1 MPLCSG
7 SIAWTKI
14 VQLHVESVRI
24 YRFRRARWLVLTPL
38 GFSLLRQL
46 SDGAFHSG
54 EDLAATVGLTRARVS
69 QLLKQAETAGLAL
82 ERVRGRGYRLLT
94 TPDFLDVAEIR
105 SALESLGVD
114 VAPPDAKAPLLPAAN
129 DDDVFLS
136 FSGPAIPAQ
145 PAIAVEVIDQV
156 DSTSSELL
164 RRAARRDIHGAL
176 LAAEWQTAG
185 RGRRG
190 RIWTAV
196 AGGSLT
202 FSLGW
207 RFEQGAGF
215 VAGLSLA
222 VGVAVVRALEAEG
235 LSGVE
240 LKWPN
245 DLVHRHL
252 KVGGILIELNGDAL
266 GPSTVVAGVGLNIRR
281 PASIKR
287 DIAQPVSALT
297 AVAGRGAPPIDR
309 NRLLARV
316 AAELAANLAK
326 YAAEGF
332 APFAAEWQRRHAYQ
346 GKPVKLLLP
355 DGESVKGTVAGV
367 DSTGALV
374 LADGP
379 RRARFLA
386 GEISLRRA

>member
-1 MPLCSG
+1 
-7 SIAWTKI
+7 
-14 VQLHVESVRI
+14 
-24 YRFRRARWLVLTPL
+24 VLTPL

-69 QLLKQAETAGLAL
+69 QLLKQAETAGLSL
-82 ERVRGRGYRLLT
+82 ERVRGRGYRLLA
-94 TPDFLDVAEIR
+94 TPDFLDAAAVRA
-105 SALESLGVD
+105 ALKSYGVE
-114 VAPPDAKAPLLPAAN
+114 VAPPDARPALPAAN
-129 DDDVFLS
+129 DDDIALPVSAL
-136 FSGPAIPAQ
+136 PVIPLK
-145 PAIAVEVIDQV
+145 PPIAVEVVDQI

-207 RFEQGAGF
+207 RYEHGAGYL
-215 VAGLSLA
+215 AGLSLA
-222 VGVAVVRALEAEG
+222 VGVAVIRALEAEG
-235 LSGVE
+235 LDGVE

-245 DLVHRHL
+245 DLIYRHL
-252 KVGGILIELNGDAL
+252 KVGGILVELNGDSL
-266 GPSTVVAGVGLNIRR
+266 GPSTVVVGVGLNVRL
-281 PASIKR
+281 PASMKR
-287 DIAQPVSALT
+287 DIAQPISDLT

-309 NRLLARV
+309 NQLLARLV
-316 AAELAANLAK
+316 AELAETLAT
-326 YAAEGF
+326 YGEHGF

-346 GKPVKLLLP
+346 GKQVRLLLP
-355 DGESVKGTVAGV
+355 DGASVKGTVAGV

>member
-1 MPLCSG
+1 M
-7 SIAWTKI
+7 
-14 VQLHVESVRI
+14 
-24 YRFRRARWLVLTPL
+24 LTPL

-54 EDLAATVGLTRARVS
+54 EDLAASVGLTRARVS
-69 QLLKQAETAGLAL
+69 QLLKQEETAGLSL
-82 ERVRGRGYRLLT
+82 ERVRGRGYRLLA
-94 TPDFLDVAEIR
+94 TPDFLDAAAVR
-105 SALESLGVD
+105 TALTSFGVE
-114 VAPPDAKAPLLPAAN
+114 VAPADARPALPAAN
-129 DDDVFLS
+129 DDDIALPVSAL
-136 FSGPAIPAQ
+136 PVIPLK
-145 PAIAVEVIDQV
+145 PPIAVEVVDQI

-176 LAAEWQTAG
+176 LAAEWQSAG

-190 RIWTAV
+190 RAWSAV

-215 VAGLSLA
+215 MAGLSLA
-222 VGVAVVRALEAEG
+222 VGVAVLHALEREG
-235 LSGVE
+235 IAGVE

-245 DLVHRHL
+245 DLIHRHL
-252 KVGGILIELNGDAL
+252 KVGGILVELNGDAL
-266 GPSTVVAGVGLNIRR
+266 GPSTVVVGVGLNVRL
-281 PASIKR
+281 PQAMKR
-287 DIAQPVSALT
+287 DIAQPVSDLT

-309 NRLLARV
+309 NRLLARL
-316 AAELAANLAK
+316 AAELAATLGTYCAH
-326 YAAEGF
+326 GF

-346 GKPVKLLLP
+346 GKLVKLLLP
-355 DGESVKGTVAGV
+355 DGVSVKGTVAGV
-367 DSTGALV
+367 DGTGALV

-379 RRARFLA
+379 RRVRFLA

>member
-1 MPLCSG
+1 M
-7 SIAWTKI
+7 
-14 VQLHVESVRI
+14 
-24 YRFRRARWLVLTPL
+24 LTPL

-69 QLLKQAETAGLAL
+69 QLLKQAETAGLSL
-82 ERVRGRGYRLLT
+82 ERVRGRGYRLLA
-94 TPDFLDVAEIR
+94 TPDFLSGDEVR
-105 SALESLGVD
+105 KALARFRVE
-114 VAPPDAKAPLLPAAN
+114 VAPPDARPVLLAAN
-129 DDDVFLS
+129 DDDIAL
-136 FSGPAIPAQ
+136 PAAATPGIPRN
-145 PAIAVEVIDQV
+145 PPIVVEIVDQL
-156 DSTSSELL
+156 DSTSTELL
-164 RRAARRDIHGAL
+164 RRASRRDIHGSL
-176 LAAEWQTAG
+176 LAAEWQSAG

-190 RIWTAV
+190 RAWSAV

-215 VAGLSLA
+215 MAGLSLA
-222 VGVAVVRALEAEG
+222 VGVAIVHALEAEG
-235 LSGVE
+235 LAGVE

-245 DLVHRHL
+245 DLIYRHL
-252 KVGGILIELNGDAL
+252 KVGGILVELQGDQL
-266 GPSTVVAGVGLNIRR
+266 GPSTVVVGVGLNVRL
-281 PASIKR
+281 PMSIKR
-287 DIAQPVSALT
+287 DIAQPVSDLT

-309 NRLLARV
+309 NRLLARLT
-316 AAELAANLAK
+316 AELARALAT
-326 YAAEGF
+326 YGEHGF

-355 DGESVKGTVAGV
+355 DGVSVKGTVAGV
-367 DSTGALV
+367 DGTGAIV

-379 RRARFLA
+379 RRVRFLA

>member
-1 MPLCSG
+1 M
-7 SIAWTKI
+7 
-14 VQLHVESVRI
+14 
-24 YRFRRARWLVLTPL
+24 LTPL

-46 SDGAFHSG
+46 ADGEFHSG
-54 EDLAATVGLTRARVS
+54 EDLADKVGLTRARVS
-69 QLLKQAETAGLAL
+69 QVLKDAEVAGLAL
-82 ERVRGRGYRLLT
+82 ERMKGRGYRLLEA
-94 TPDFLDVAEIR
+94 PDFLDAKSIRDWLATFAETH
-105 SALESLGVD
+105 SETL
-114 VAPPDAKAPLLPAAN
+114 PL
-129 DDDVFLS
+129 
-136 FSGPAIPAQ
+136 
-145 PAIAVEVIDQV
+145 AVEVVDQIE
-156 DSTSSELL
+156 STSSELM
-164 RRAARRDIHGAL
+164 RRTQRRDIHRTA

-190 RIWTAV
+190 RVWTAI

-207 RFEQGAGF
+207 NFEQGAGF
-215 VAGLSLA
+215 LAGLSLA
-222 VGVAVVRALEAEG
+222 VGVAAVRALEAEG
-235 LSGVE
+235 FRDIA

-245 DLVHRHL
+245 DLIHRHL
-252 KVGGILIELNGDAL
+252 KVGGILVELNGDAL
-266 GPSTVVAGVGLNIRR
+266 GPSTVVVGVGLNVRL
-281 PASIKR
+281 PTTFKR
-287 DIAQPVSALT
+287 DIAQPVSDLT

-309 NRLLARV
+309 NKLLARL
-316 AAELAANLAK
+316 AAELAATLGTYGAH
-326 YAAEGF
+326 GF

-379 RRARFLA
+379 RRARFLT

>member
-1 MPLCSG
+1 M
-7 SIAWTKI
+7 
-14 VQLHVESVRI
+14 
-24 YRFRRARWLVLTPL
+24 LTTL

-46 SDGAFHSG
+46 ADGEFHSG
-54 EDLAATVGLTRARVS
+54 EDLAAKVGLTRARVS
-69 QLLKQAETAGLAL
+69 QVLKDAGTAGLAL
-82 ERVRGRGYRLLT
+82 ERIKGRGYRLLEA
-94 TPDFLDVAEIR
+94 PEFLDAKKVREHLAGLLAAKGA
-105 SALESLGVD
+105 AL
-114 VAPPDAKAPLLPAAN
+114 PTT
-129 DDDVFLS
+129 
-136 FSGPAIPAQ
+136 
-145 PAIAVEVIDQV
+145 VEVVDQIE
-156 DSTSSELL
+156 STSSELM
-164 RRAARRDIHGAL
+164 RRAQRRDVHGVA
-176 LAAEWQTAG
+176 LAAEWQSAG

-190 RIWTAV
+190 RAWTAI

-235 LSGVE
+235 LAGVE

-252 KVGGILIELNGDAL
+252 KVGGILVELNGDAL
-266 GPSTVVAGVGLNIRR
+266 GPSTVVVGVGLNVRL
-281 PASIKR
+281 PVAIKR
-287 DIAQPVSALT
+287 DIAQPVSDLT

-316 AAELAANLAK
+316 AAELATNLGK
-326 YAAEGF
+326 YAEHGF

-346 GKPVKLLLP
+346 GKPVRLLLP